1 MIKKFMFMFML
12 LAVMLIVSLPLA
24 AASAQGDAS
33 SGTVDADGDLVVE
46 ALPALEPAAPG
57 ASARFAAGVEP
68 QFGANPAPWPYFPNL
83 DVVYTRTP
91 TFVFTE
97 NPAATRYRVTV
108 KNSFTDA
115 VLYTF
120 KGAPV
125 CSAGYCSLTPDY
137 LLKYFDFS
145 NNKGKYLWQVQAR
158 VGGAW
163 ESPSDFIGFSV
174 VSPGFN
180 NDFNTSVGKWQAVT
194 GNWVRTDKGHLKTP
208 GVIGMEASVM
218 HRNIFLD
225 FDYSVTMKRKLTDAT
240 QGLIVWGDPT
250 SYVPQNGRWNS
261 GVYFLYRSNQQYA
274 IFQMKDGVLSTLK
287 SYAFSSAI
295 DGFGWNTL
303 RVVADSPDLHFYIN
317 GEFLATVTPTIANEG
332 YVGITAY
339 KNNNALK
346 EPLLVDLAV
355 LTSEIP

>member
-1 MIKKFMFMFML
+1 MSKKFMYIL
-12 LAVMLIVSLPLA
+12 LSVLFVVSLPLS
-24 AASAQGDAS
+24 AASAQGDPT
-33 SGTVDADGDLVVE
+33 SGFVDEDGDLVIE
-46 ALPALEPAAPG
+46 ALPALFTAG
-57 ASARFAAGVEP
+57 SSAGSLLAEGVEV
-68 QFGANPAPWPYFPNL
+68 QFGSNPAPWPYFPSL

-108 KNSFTDA
+108 KNAFSDA

-125 CSAGYCSLTPDY
+125 CDAGFCSLTPDY
-137 LLKYFDFS
+137 LLKYFDIS
-145 NNKGKYLWQVQAR
+145 QNKGKYLWQVQAK

-163 ESPSDFIGFSV
+163 ETPSDFIGFSV

-194 GNWVRTDKGHLKTP
+194 GEWLRTDKGHLKTL
-208 GVIGMEASVM
+208 GVIGMEASAM
-218 HRNIFLD
+218 HKNLFLD

-240 QGLIVWGDPT
+240 QGLVVWGDPT
-250 SYVPQNGRWNS
+250 SYVPENGRWNS
-261 GVYFLYRSNQQYA
+261 GVYFLYRSNQTYA
-274 IFQMKDGVLSTLK
+274 IYQLKDGVLSTLK
-287 SYAFSSAI
+287 GYAFSSAI

-303 RVVADSPDLHFYIN
+303 RVVADSPELDFYIN
-317 GEFLATVTPTIANEG
+317 GEFLATVTPTIENQG

-339 KNNNALK
+339 KNSNALK